1 MKTLRNLLKN
11 LPTLL
16 TALVLSIAVWAF
28 AVSEADPTETRLYP
42 QDLPMEIVGLD
53 SNLMIVND
61 IDEQIELT
69 LRAPATI
76 LNELE
81 NERSLINVTLDL
93 SGLEAGVHTLTPQVT
108 IGRSPA
114 EVVRINP
121 SSIFVKLESVVSET
135 FPVEIKTLG
144 NAAIGYELSDPELS
158 TEAVVVTGP
167 QSLVDA
173 VDVVAV
179 EVDIE
184 DVSEDISRLLTL
196 KAYDVEDNE
205 ISAVSISPGT
215 IQVNIPVRQRGGF
228 KSVVV
233 KIVTSGQIAAGYKLT
248 DIFAL
253 PPTVMIFSSDPSL
266 LEGIRGYVETIPISL
281 DGANEDLEISATLNL
296 PEGVSVVG
304 SQSITVQVGIAP
316 IESSISFTNIP
327 VQFQGLGS
335 GLAATTS
342 PDVVDVYLSGPLYL
356 LEALDPATLVVAI
369 DLADRGVGTYQL
381 APEVLLE
388 DAELSVDAILPSTLE
403 VTITAN

>member
-1 MKTLRNLLKN
+1 MKTVRNLIKN

-16 TALVLSIAVWAF
+16 TALVLSIAVWVF
-28 AVSEADPTETRLYP
+28 AVSQADPTETQVYP
-42 QDLPMEIVGLD
+42 QPLPMEIVGLD

-61 IDEQIELT
+61 IDDQITLT

-76 LNELE
+76 LDELQ

-121 SSIFVKLESVVSET
+121 PSIFVKLESVVSET
-135 FPVEIKTLG
+135 FPVEVKTIG
-144 NAAIGYELSDPELS
+144 NTAIGYELSDPMLGTS
-158 TEAVVVTGP
+158 SVIVTGP

-173 VDVVAV
+173 VDVVAA

-184 DVSEDISRLLTL
+184 DVSEDISRLVTL
-196 KAYDVEDNE
+196 KAYDVEENE
-205 ISAVSISPGT
+205 ISTVSISPNT
-215 IQVNIPVRQRGGF
+215 VQVDIPVVQRDNF
-228 KSVVV
+228 KPVVV

-248 DIFAL
+248 DIISL
-253 PPTVMIFSSDPSL
+253 PPTVMIYSADPAL
-266 LEGIRGYVETIPISL
+266 IEGIPGYVETTPISL
-281 DGANEDLEISATLNL
+281 DGANENLEIQATLNL

-304 SQSITVQVGIAP
+304 SQTITVQIGIAP
-316 IESSISFTNIP
+316 IESSINFNNIP
-327 VQFQGLGS
+327 VQFQGLTP
-335 GLAATTS
+335 GLSATTS
-342 PDVVDVYLSGPLYL
+342 PDAVDVYLSGPLYL

-369 DLADRGVGTYQL
+369 DLTDRGVGTYQL
-381 APEVLLE
+381 VPEVLLE
-388 DAELSVDAILPSTLE
+388 DSEISVDAILPNTLE